1 MYAMMG
7 QKISAD
13 DIVANVGSARAT
25 LYKDL
30 AADTIF
36 NHFKADISQAFSL
49 HDIGTVPLP
58 S

>member
-1 MYAMMG
+1 MG
-7 QKISAD
+7 QKISTD

-36 NHFKADISQAFSL
+36 SHFKADISQAFNL
-49 HDIGTVPLP
+49 HNIGTVPLP

>member
-1 MYAMMG
+1 MG

-13 DIVANVGSARAT
+13 DIVANVGFAKAT

-30 AADTIF
+30 AVDTIL
-36 NHFKADISQAFSL
+36 NHFKVDISQAFSL
-49 HDIGTVPLP
+49 HNIGTVPLP